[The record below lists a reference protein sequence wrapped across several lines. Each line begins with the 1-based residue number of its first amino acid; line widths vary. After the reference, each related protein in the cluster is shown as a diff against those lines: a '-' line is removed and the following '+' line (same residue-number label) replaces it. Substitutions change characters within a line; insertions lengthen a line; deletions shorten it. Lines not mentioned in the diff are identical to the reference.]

1 MEAIVL
7 VNAYIRSGGMIRQA
21 ERVAEELRA
30 RGCDARIVR
39 NGTFPAQVREG
50 RIEVRERPDFVV
62 YLDKDKYLPRM
73 LERAGVRLF
82 NRAEAVELCDD
93 KMLTCIR
100 LAGEGLCL
108 PDTLAAPLCYY
119 ADASLPEGYA
129 RRIGERLGWPVVV
142 KKSFGSWGA
151 EVRLARNEGELSAA
165 AEEFR
170 LFPHLYQKFV
180 GRAGEDHRVVVV
192 GGRAIAVMRRKNPA
206 DFRSNI
212 ERGGHGEREEL
223 PASFLRAAEK
233 CAEVLGLDYCG
244 VDILDERGEPYICE
258 VNSNALFNEAERVT
272 GVNIAGAFAELML
285 RQVRSAE

>member
-1 MEAIVL
+1 MNAFVL
-7 VNAYIRSGGMIRQA
+7 VNAYIRSAGMIRQA
-21 ERVAEELRA
+21 ERIAEELRA
-30 RGCDARIVR
+30 RGCGADIVK
-39 NGTFPAQVREG
+39 NGTFPVQVRQN
-50 RIEVRERPDFVV
+50 RIDLLRRPDFVV

-82 NRAEAVELCDD
+82 NSAEAVELCDD

-100 LAGEGLCL
+100 LAGEGVLL

-119 ADASLPEGYA
+119 ADARLPDGYA
-129 RRIGERLGWPVVV
+129 RGIGERLDWPVVV

-151 EVRLARNEGELSAA
+151 EVRLARSEEELAAA

-170 LFPHLYQKFV
+170 MSPHLYQKFV

-192 GGRAIAVMRRKNPA
+192 GGRAIAAMRRKNPA

-223 PASFLRAAEK
+223 PASFLRAAER
-233 CAEVLGLDYCG
+233 CAAVLGLDYCG
-244 VDILDERGEPYICE
+244 VDILDEGGEPYICE

-272 GVNIAGAFAELML
+272 GVNIAGAFAEHML
-285 RQVRSAE
+285 RMMRRA